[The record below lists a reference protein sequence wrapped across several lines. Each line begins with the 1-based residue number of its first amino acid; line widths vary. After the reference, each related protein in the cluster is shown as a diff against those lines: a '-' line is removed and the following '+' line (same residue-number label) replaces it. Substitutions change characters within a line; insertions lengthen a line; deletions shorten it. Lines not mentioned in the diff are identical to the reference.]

1 MRDASMMCSPRK
13 GAASEISAAMRGASK
28 RFINSWRSSEQARR
42 NSSEP
47 HRSVG
52 VELERGGLHA
62 KKIGDADAF
71 GFYERTPSLPYA
83 ISEDPGSS
91 FTPTSMRRSE
101 TGFPPPA
108 SSMPGQAPRE

>member
-1 MRDASMMCSPRK
+1 MNLFDAPCI
-13 GAASEISAAMRGASK
+13 AAHGSLAAPLRGLQILNAS
-28 RFINSWRSSEQARR
+28 RIAVLLGESIQTLGDGR
-42 NSSEP
+42 NVRAEP
-47 HRSVG
+47 SDRTLG
-52 VELERGGLHA
+52 MKLERGGLHA

-101 TGFPPPA
+101 TGFPPP
-108 SSMPGQAPRE
+108 RE